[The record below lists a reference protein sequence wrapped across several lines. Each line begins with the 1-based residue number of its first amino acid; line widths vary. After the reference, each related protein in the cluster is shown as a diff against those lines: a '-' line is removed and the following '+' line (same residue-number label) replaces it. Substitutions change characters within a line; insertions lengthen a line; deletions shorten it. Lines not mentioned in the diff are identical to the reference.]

1 MMILGKEV
9 ELKEK
14 CWKGYEKKGM
24 KTMFGKR
31 YPNCVKKEEV
41 EIEEKKMVKVK
52 LNPEKKI
59 GVKVTDIGPGG
70 KEVVRKNT
78 MDEGAEVVTE
88 VKDKKGKGSGS
99 KDACYHKVK
108 SRYSVWPSAYASG
121 ALVKC
126 RKVGAANWGNSSKKE
141 QFSDWKSEFIWED
154 GDSEKKS
161 VDEMFGGSSS
171 GGRADRGDEVGR
183 RRE

>member
-52 LNPEKKI
+52 LTGG
-59 GVKVTDIGPGG
+59 GVEARDEISSSIRYAARLQNALLPKSFPGDFTINVEWRPRDLVGGDIYF
-70 KEVVRKNT
+70 
-78 MDEGAEVVTE
+78 
-88 VKDKKGKGSGS
+88 VKDLPDKVYIAVVDCTGHGVPGAFLSIIARSQLEKAIDEEHYQS
-99 KDACYHKVK
+99 ACLLYT
-108 SRYSVWPSAYASG
+108 SPSP
-121 ALVKC
+121 
-126 RKVGAANWGNSSKKE
+126 R
-141 QFSDWKSEFIWED
+141 D
-154 GDSEKKS
+154 
-161 VDEMFGGSSS
+161 
-171 GGRADRGDEVGR
+171 
-183 RRE
+183 